1 MFEGAASYL
10 NPRMCCTACAVEVGE
25 YADLH
30 FSEMLLLIFRQ
41 IQDSYDMHADK
52 CTCCVADRRRGSQ
65 DVEVS
70 LEVEVDNQPERYTLS
85 ASLSAVLGLKQATRA
100 SVLQALWAYIKANRL
115 QVCCL
120 HTCLPAYTPAYLA
133 SYLHTCLSTYLRTC
147 LPFYQPIY
155 TPAHLPTYVPT
166 YLCTCQFI

>member
-1 MFEGAASYL
+1 M
-10 NPRMCCTACAVEVGE
+10 EVGE

-30 FSEMLLLIFRQ
+30 FSEMFLRIFRQ

-52 CTCCVADRRRGSQ
+52 CMCCVADRRRGSQ

-115 QVCCL
+115 QVCSL
-120 HTCLPAYTPAYLA
+120 HTCLPTYLPTFLPVWLPTFVLSILAYLP
-133 SYLHTCLSTYLRTC
+133 TYLCTC